1 MTKVITNE
9 EFVKE
14 LNNLEET
21 SENALKDLEKKAGV
35 SSNRPI
41 KIKFDPKIS
50 NIISQI
56 CQISYEESKDSFIK
70 SSLRP
75 LFLKDYKNPKINFF
89 GEKNKVLTYSI
100 DKDEWYLHVMPNNNI
115 MNKFE
120 FSYYS
125 SATTLPNG
133 RIIITGG
140 GISNSVY
147 EISISNFRIQL
158 KKPMKQTRKEHGSVY
173 VNKAVYVLGGYD
185 TFSSNF
191 LSTCER
197 FNPDK
202 NEWTF
207 IKNMNIA
214 KCAFAVTSVNNK
226 FIFTFGGYDGK
237 ERLNIIE
244 KYDLV
249 SDVWCIFDMKLPQP
263 LSNGACFSPKSDQ
276 IVLLGGGY
284 NNGFSLEVMSLDLEK
299 KVWNK
304 FPSMSEGKDL
314 RNKLVFHNNCIFAI
328 GGNSYKAEKF
338 SLLKNAW
345 ESLRSYA
352 NCYQDNLD
360 SWSCALSFETDA
372 YKPEASQEMM
382 AEHYP
387 ENRLE
392 IEDNLMNNENEMNY
406 LNYVYDPFLN
416 LSNED
421 NDSHLDVNES
431 EEFDF

>member
-1 MTKVITNE
+1 M
-9 EFVKE
+9 
-14 LNNLEET
+14 
-21 SENALKDLEKKAGV
+21 
-35 SSNRPI
+35 
-41 KIKFDPKIS
+41 
-50 NIISQI
+50 QI
-56 CQISYEESKDSFIK
+56 
-70 SSLRP
+70 
-75 LFLKDYKNPKINFF
+75 DYKNPKINFF
-89 GEKNKVLTYSI
+89 GEKNKILTYNI
-100 DKDEWYLHVMPNNNI
+100 EKDEWDLHVMPNNNI

-133 RIIITGG
+133 KIVITGG
-140 GISNSVY
+140 GISNAVY
-147 EISISNFRIQL
+147 EISIPNFKIQL

-191 LSTCER
+191 LSTCEK

-214 KCAFAVTSVNNK
+214 KCAFAVTAVNNK
-226 FIFTFGGYDGK
+226 YIFTFGGYDGK

-249 SDVWCIFDMKLPQP
+249 SDIWSIYDIKLPQP

-284 NNGFSLEVMSLDLEK
+284 NNGFSLEVLSLDLEK

-314 RNKLVFHNNCIFAI
+314 RNKLVFHNNAIFAV
-328 GGNSYKAEKF
+328 GGNNYKAEKF
-338 SLLKNAW
+338 SMIKNHWENLK
-345 ESLRSYA
+345 SYA

-360 SWSCALSFETDA
+360 SWSCALSFESESNKHDSD
-372 YKPEASQEMM
+372 KKDEAEILF
-382 AEHYP
+382 
-387 ENRLE
+387 ENRDYRLE
-392 IEDNLMNNENEMNY
+392 IEEHLMNNENEINY
-406 LNYVYDPFLN
+406 LNYVYDPLLN
-416 LSNED
+416 LSGNED
-421 NDSHLDVNES
+421 NDSHLEINES